1 MTRVLRESLS
11 ARGVGARHGFRW
23 RGGEITRLE
32 GFSDAVF
39 AFAVTLLVVSLEVP
53 HTYNELVSAIRGFLP
68 FAVCFAA
75 LVMIWREHYVF
86 FRRYGLQDNATIWLN
101 AALLFLV
108 LFYVYPL
115 KFLFTLVFSEVVG
128 TSAGLPRAAGRVEP
142 MIEVPQIP
150 SLFVIYG
157 AGLIAIYGLLALLY
171 LRALRLRERLEL
183 TPLEVFDT
191 KTSISSHLLSASIG
205 LVSIVVAWTV
215 PLRLVGLA
223 GFSYFL
229 FGPVMTIHGSITGA
243 RRRRLEAAQSFRA
256 ATRE

>member
-1 MTRVLRESLS
+1 MTRGLREHL
-11 ARGVGARHGFRW
+11 AERGVGRRDGFRF

-53 HTYNELVSAIRGFLP
+53 RTYTELAAAMRGFFP
-68 FAVCFAA
+68 FAVCFTA

-86 FRRYGLQDNATIWLN
+86 FRRYGLQDDATIWLN

-115 KFLFTLVFSEVVG
+115 KFLFTLVFVEVLG
-128 TSAGLPRAAGRVEP
+128 TAAPPRGGRALP
-142 MIEVPQIP
+142 MIDVPQIP
-150 SLFVIYG
+150 WLFVIYG

-171 LRALRLRERLEL
+171 VRALRLRDRLEL

-191 KTSISSHLLSASIG
+191 RASIVTHLLSAGIG
-205 LVSIVVAWTV
+205 GVSVLLALTL
-215 PLRLVGLA
+215 PFHLVGLA

-229 FGPVMTIHGSITGA
+229 FLPVMTVNGMISGS
-243 RRRRLEAAQSFRA
+243 RRRRLEERLA
-256 ATRE
+256 